1 MGEPVFK
8 VSFQTERLKSPAP
21 LREMQIQGAVQGVA
35 NALGGID
42 AQWLAFAL
50 LSALTL
56 GAAVLVL
63 ATRQTVRAVVFLAVV
78 FVGVAGLLFL
88 LGAEFLAVVQLL
100 INGGA
105 VTVLILFAAML
116 TTRETLRT

>member
-1 MGEPVFK
+1 M
-8 VSFQTERLKSPAP
+8 QT
-21 LREMQIQGAVQGVA
+21 QGAVQGVA
-35 NALGGID
+35 GTLGGID
-42 AQWLAFAL
+42 SELLVFTI
-50 LSALTL
+50 LSAVTL
-56 GAAVLVL
+56 AAAVMVL
-63 ATRQTVRAVVFLAVV
+63 TTRQTVRAVVFLTVV
-78 FVGVAGLLFL
+78 FVGVSGLLFM

>member
-1 MGEPVFK
+1 
-8 VSFQTERLKSPAP
+8 
-21 LREMQIQGAVQGVA
+21 MQIQGAVQSVA
-35 NALGGID
+35 NALGSVD

-63 ATRQTVRAVVFLAVV
+63 ATRQTVRSVVFLAAV

>member
-1 MGEPVFK
+1 
-8 VSFQTERLKSPAP
+8 
-21 LREMQIQGAVQGVA
+21 MQIQGAVQGVA
-35 NALGGID
+35 GTLGGID
-42 AQWLAFAL
+42 IELLVFAI
-50 LSALTL
+50 LSAVTL
-56 GAAVLVL
+56 AAAVMVL
-63 ATRQTVRAVVFLAVV
+63 TTRQTVRAVVFLAAV
-78 FVGVAGLLFL
+78 FVGVSGLLFM

>member
-1 MGEPVFK
+1 MTFLLQV
-8 VSFQTERLKSPAP
+8 
-21 LREMQIQGAVQGVA
+21 QGALQGLA
-35 NALGGID
+35 DAAGSID
-42 AQWLAFAL
+42 IEWAVFAA
-50 LSALTL
+50 LSAITL
-56 GAAVLVL
+56 LAAVMVL
-63 ATRQTVRAVVFLAVV
+63 ATRQTVRAVVYLAAV
-78 FVGVAGLLFL
+78 FVGVAALLFT